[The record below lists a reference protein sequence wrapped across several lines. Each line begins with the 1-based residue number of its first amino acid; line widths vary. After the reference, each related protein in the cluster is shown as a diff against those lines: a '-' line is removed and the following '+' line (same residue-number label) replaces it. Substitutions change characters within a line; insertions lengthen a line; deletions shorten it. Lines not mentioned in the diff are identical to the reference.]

1 MSAAAHR
8 LGHAR
13 ARFAPLVALIDFVP
27 ALILV
32 AIVFMGSTY
41 LAAMPMRHEVRRA
54 VQRGEAMPRIVNWWQ
69 GVVRR
74 GWWIVLA
81 GGILVATGALVW
93 SRGQSD
99 AGGWLALIGLGL
111 AAYVVQ
117 GVYLMRVVRRTAER
131 AAREREPLL

>member
-1 MSAAAHR
+1 M
-8 LGHAR
+8 HAR
-13 ARFAPLVALIDFVP
+13 GLPFLVALIDLVP

-41 LAAMPMRHEVRRA
+41 LAAMPMRQEVRRA
-54 VQRGEAMPRIVNWWQ
+54 VHRGEPMPRIVGWWQ

-74 GWWIVLA
+74 GWWLVLA
-81 GGILVATGALVW
+81 GGILVASGALVW
-93 SRGQSD
+93 SQGNAN
-99 AGGWLALIGLGL
+99 AGGWLALLGIGL

-117 GVYLMRVVRRTAER
+117 GAYLMRVVRRTAER